1 MVESIVDN
9 VIAKALQIQQIPAP
23 TFDEKQRAKFIF
35 QEFVDENLLD
45 VENNI
50 KAHLNVTNNNDY
62 PKIIAVSKTFKIDKI
77 LPLIDYGHIDFG
89 ENKVQGQSQYALS
102 KVND

>member
-1 MVESIVDN
+1 MHNTI
-9 VIAKALQIQQIPAP
+9 K
-23 TFDEKQRAKFIF
+23 
-35 QEFVDENLLD
+35 NLLD

-89 ENKVQGQSQYALS
+89 ENKVQEAVE
-102 KVND
+102 KMDRD